1 MSGPSSLSG
10 GKFHRLLLPG
20 VLLALVVLLVAAAPL
35 LPLADPVKQQVA
47 ARLTGTSAAHWLGQD
62 EYGRDVLSRII
73 WGGRVSLTVSFLAAS
88 FACVIGSLLGLVG
101 GYFRGLVEL
110 MSVRL
115 AEVVLCFPPMLLAL
129 LVVTLL
135 GPGAVTLVLVLT
147 ILFTP
152 GFARV
157 AYAETLSARTLDYV
171 TAQTA
176 LGAGS
181 GRVLFRTLLPNIA
194 PPLLVQFSL
203 TVAAAMMLE
212 SGLSFLG
219 LGVVPPS
226 PSWGLMIR
234 SARSVM
240 EQAPLLLLW
249 PCLSLAGTVLL
260 LNVVCDR
267 LRDTLDPRGAAVG
280 AIPGFLRR
288 RTRAPLM
295 SAPALASTP
304 SLLDIEGLTLRLE
317 TASGPLDVVRGVSF
331 RVPPGETVAL
341 VGESGS
347 GKTLTALA
355 VMGLLPMVITPVA
368 GRVSFTGRD
377 GAVRDLLALPE
388 AELRRLRGNDISIVF
403 QDPAS
408 SLNPVH
414 RCGKQVAEAILAHGA
429 GTRRAAARTVVDL
442 LRKVGLPD
450 PARRAQSFPH
460 ELSGGQ
466 KQRVMIAAAVANT
479 PRLLIA
485 DEPTTALDVTVQAQ
499 ILDLLQTLKQ
509 EAGAG
514 TAGGPGMGLLFVTHN
529 LAVVREIA
537 DRVVVMYAG
546 EVVEDGPVVEV
557 FARPRHPY
565 TAALLAS
572 APESD
577 AAELTAIPGTVP
589 SPAALP
595 PGCRFAP
602 RCALSIPACDATLPA
617 AVAVGPDHTA
627 RCIRSREMA

>member
-1 MSGPSSLSG
+1 MSAVSAKTS
-10 GKFHRLLLPG
+10 KYRRLLLPG
-20 VLLALVVLLVAAAPL
+20 LLLALVVATVAAAPL

-47 ARLTGTSAAHWLGQD
+47 ARLTGASAGHWLGQD

-88 FACVIGSLLGLVG
+88 FACIIGSLLGLVG
-101 GYFRGLVEL
+101 GYFRGVIEL

-157 AYAETLSARTLDYV
+157 AYAETLTARTLDYV

-176 LGAGS
+176 LGASS
-181 GRVLFRTLLPNIA
+181 GRVLFRTLLPNIT

-234 SARSVM
+234 AARSVM

-249 PCLSLAGTVLL
+249 PCLALAGTVLL

-267 LRDTLDPRGAAVG
+267 LRDALDPRGAAVG

-295 SAPALASTP
+295 APPAPTTAP
-304 SLLDIEGLTLRLE
+304 SLLAIEGLTLRLE
-317 TASGPLDVVRGVSF
+317 TGTGPLDVVRGVSF
-331 RVPPGETVAL
+331 SVPPGETVAL

-355 VMGLLPMVITPVA
+355 VMGLLPTVITPVG

-377 GAVRDLLALPE
+377 GTVRDLLALPE

-403 QDPAS
+403 QDPSS

-414 RCGKQVAEAILAHGA
+414 RCGKQVAEAILAHGE
-429 GTRRAAARTVVDL
+429 GTGAAAARKVVEL

-450 PARRAQSFPH
+450 PAKRAGAFPH

-499 ILDLLQTLKQ
+499 ILDLLQELKQ

-514 TAGGPGMGLLFVTHN
+514 DAAGMGLLFVTHN

-546 EVVEDGPVVEV
+546 EVVEEGPVAEV

-565 TAALLAS
+565 TAALLSS

-577 AAELTAIPGTVP
+577 AEELTAIPGTVP

-595 PGCRFAP
+595 PGCHFAP
-602 RCALSIPACDATLPA
+602 RCSFALPTCDASHPA
-617 AVAVGPDHTA
+617 GVEVGPGHTA
-627 RCIRSREMA
+627 RCIRWREVA